1 MKVCEHLALCFAA
14 QGVDAVFALMGDG
27 NMGFLGSL
35 ASTPGVN
42 LVQVRHE
49 NMAVGMADGYFRT
62 RGSVGVAS
70 VTYGPGLTQIPT
82 SLMVAGR
89 HHSPVVVFAGEPP
102 QSDRYPGS
110 AHEIDQRALVEGA
123 EAGYISVRSPAT
135 VADDVARAFELAR
148 FERRP
153 VGIGA
158 AVDIQYLD
166 AVDSGRDVP
175 APRGRPAA
183 EPLSPSSDAV
193 AAAAALIANARRP
206 LILAGTGAL
215 GATTCAVAPA

>member
-1 MKVCEHLALCFAA
+1 MKVYEHLATCFAA
-14 QGVDAVFALMGDG
+14 EGVDAVFALMGDG

-35 ASTPGVN
+35 ASTPGVK

-110 AHEIDQRALVEGA
+110 AHDMNQRALMEAA
-123 EAGYISVRSPAT
+123 EAAYMTVASPAS
-135 VADDVARAFELAR
+135 AAQDVAKAFDRARA
-148 FERRP
+148 ERRP
-153 VGIGA
+153 V
-158 AVDIQYLD
+158 VL
-166 AVDSGRDVP
+166 
-175 APRGRPAA
+175 
-183 EPLSPSSDAV
+183 
-193 AAAAALIANARRP
+193 AAALDVQYAEVDGSRPSRR
-206 LILAGTGAL
+206 
-215 GATTCAVAPA
+215 